1 MKIKDGVY
9 TDLFKSLYIIKN
21 DTIILETYYSTGDI
35 LTYTYKWNEKDDIY
49 VNPED
54 KNEYFTVFGYENN
67 NYLTFFGDNY
77 FIALSKKS

>member
-1 MKIKDGVY
+1 MKEVNMAIQDQ
-9 TDLFKSLYIIKN
+9 I
-21 DTIILETYYSTGDI
+21 
-35 LTYTYKWNEKDDIY
+35 KWNEKDDIY